1 MSETKTYQ
9 KHICDDK
16 KLIDSSIVMLDEN
29 IVKSTSSEGYSKE
42 SENQN
47 KKFYESLEKS
57 EDYENVKKLIMKY
70 FNPQP
75 ILDEEITINVFEEP

>member
-1 MSETKTYQ
+1 
-9 KHICDDK
+9 
-16 KLIDSSIVMLDEN
+16 MLDEN

-70 FNPQP
+70 FNPEP
-75 ILDEEITINVFEEP
+75 IYHDEIIYNVFEE

>member
-1 MSETKTYQ
+1 
-9 KHICDDK
+9 
-16 KLIDSSIVMLDEN
+16 MLDEN

-57 EDYENVKKLIMKY
+57 EDYENVKKLILKY

-75 ILDEEITINVFEEP
+75 ISNEEITVNVFEQP

>member
-1 MSETKTYQ
+1 
-9 KHICDDK
+9 
-16 KLIDSSIVMLDEN
+16 MLDEN